1 MHSSALKAFRL
12 EMYKTHQCKTRRCEQ
27 QPCFWFTCHCL
38 QSLSCYQ
45 NMDGSGCRDCSSFSN
60 KSPTGSESYPG
71 KVEEAGVW
79 DSWIQCYWGDTAGK
93 RLGFGLAFF
102 FSFLQM
108 FDHRALLSVTDK
120 WHFPNEAAE
129 HPRKRVK
136 LDASTWTAENN
147 SQTSEEKPRVC
158 VLVSCA
164 LT

>member
-102 FSFLQM
+102 FFLPSNVWPQSFT
-108 FDHRALLSVTDK
+108 LSDRQVTLPK
-120 WHFPNEAAE
+120 WGCRTSQEKGKAGCFHMDCREQLPDLRREAKGLR
-129 HPRKRVK
+129 PR
-136 LDASTWTAENN
+136 
-147 SQTSEEKPRVC
+147 
-158 VLVSCA
+158 
-164 LT
+164 